1 MGCRLQN
8 RKIIMF
14 NFNIIT
20 IYSLL
25 CTLIPCIVYI
35 CFKKKKSYIFF
46 SILYVLYI
54 WQIYDLTGIGSLS
67 DILYS
72 LSSNSEIIKANINL
86 TPLTNITLGFIL
98 NIIMFI
104 PLGFLLPFLWKK
116 YQKLTPTLLF
126 GFLFSLFIE
135 LSQLIT
141 LRATDIDDLIANTLG
156 ALIGYLIWKIYMK
169 IFNKSLE
176 NPNSKDAFLYIMI
189 SYLGTFFFY
198 YPLLFG
204 RLI

>member
-25 CTLIPCIVYI
+25 WALIPCIVYI
-35 CFKKKKSYIFF
+35 CFKNKKSYIFF

-189 SYLGTFFFY
+189 SYLGTFFY

>member
-1 MGCRLQN
+1 
-8 RKIIMF
+8 
-14 NFNIIT
+14 
-20 IYSLL
+20 
-25 CTLIPCIVYI
+25 
-35 CFKKKKSYIFF
+35 
-46 SILYVLYI
+46 
-54 WQIYDLTGIGSLS
+54 
-67 DILYS
+67 
-72 LSSNSEIIKANINL
+72 
-86 TPLTNITLGFIL
+86 
-98 NIIMFI
+98 MFI

-189 SYLGTFFFY
+189 SYLGTFFY

>member
-135 LSQLIT
+135 LSQLI
-141 LRATDIDDLIANTLG
+141 
-156 ALIGYLIWKIYMK
+156 
-169 IFNKSLE
+169 
-176 NPNSKDAFLYIMI
+176 P
-189 SYLGTFFFY
+189 
-198 YPLLFG
+198 
-204 RLI
+204 

>member
-25 CTLIPCIVYI
+25 CALIPCIVYI
-35 CFKKKKSYIFF
+35 YFKKKKSYIFF

>member
-1 MGCRLQN
+1 M
-8 RKIIMF
+8 
-14 NFNIIT
+14 
-20 IYSLL
+20 
-25 CTLIPCIVYI
+25 
-35 CFKKKKSYIFF
+35 
-46 SILYVLYI
+46 
-54 WQIYDLTGIGSLS
+54 GSLS

-72 LSSNSEIIKANINL
+72 LSSNSEIIKTNINL

-176 NPNSKDAFLYIMI
+176 DLNSKDAFLYITI
-189 SYLGTFFFY
+189 SYLGTFFFC

>member
-25 CTLIPCIVYI
+25 CALIPCIVYI

-189 SYLGTFFFY
+189 SYLGTFFY